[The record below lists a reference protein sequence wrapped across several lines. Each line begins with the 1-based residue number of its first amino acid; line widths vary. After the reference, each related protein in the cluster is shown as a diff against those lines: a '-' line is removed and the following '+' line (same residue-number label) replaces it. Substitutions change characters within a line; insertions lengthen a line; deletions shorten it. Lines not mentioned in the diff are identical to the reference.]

1 MLQVEPTSHSGPV
14 AIKSG
19 RNISEA
25 EKNLMAIGGG
35 GAYRFIATEELTAE
49 GSRRRVWVWPTNTG
63 SVAIGVQNTGNRWYP

>member
-19 RNISEA
+19 RNIWEA
-25 EKNLMAIGGG
+25 EKKLNGHRGG

-49 GSRRRVWVWPTNTG
+49 GSRRRV
-63 SVAIGVQNTGNRWYP
+63 

>member
-35 GAYRFIATEELTAE
+35 ISLHRH
-49 GSRRRVWVWPTNTG
+49 RRIN
-63 SVAIGVQNTGNRWYP
+63 S

>member
-25 EKNLMAIGGG
+25 EKKLNGHRGGH
-35 GAYRFIATEELTAE
+35 IA
-49 GSRRRVWVWPTNTG
+49 SSPPKN
-63 SVAIGVQNTGNRWYP
+63 

>member
-35 GAYRFIATEELTAE
+35 HIA
-49 GSRRRVWVWPTNTG
+49 SSPPKN
-63 SVAIGVQNTGNRWYP
+63 